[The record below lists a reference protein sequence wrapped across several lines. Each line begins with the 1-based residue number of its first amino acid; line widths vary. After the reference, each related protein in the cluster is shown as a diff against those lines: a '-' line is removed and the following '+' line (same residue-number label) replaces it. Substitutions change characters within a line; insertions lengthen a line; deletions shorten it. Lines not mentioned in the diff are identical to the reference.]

1 MSKFILPK
9 VNVIIDNHITSISN
23 KNLNDAF
30 RKVEAIQKMTGDILE
45 EQIRNMEEAEK
56 LAETT

>member
-9 VNVIIDNHITSISN
+9 VNVIIDNYITPIQN

-30 RKVEAIQKMTGDILE
+30 AKVEAIKNMTGDILE